1 MNRGIT
7 LPLTSFNQIHR
18 LKTPNQN
25 MHCTETKILMIEC
38 IYEKKL
44 QLLINKNTLS
54 VYKMIYY
61 TYFTHALFQGLQ
73 EKKLLYLEVF
83 KPQKYFIYSQTQMII
98 INST

>member
-7 LPLTSFNQIHR
+7 LPLTSFNQI
-18 LKTPNQN
+18 
-25 MHCTETKILMIEC
+25 
-38 IYEKKL
+38 